1 MMKKLIL
8 LFEVAFLCIFSAN
21 AQLTEIW
28 ETKMQAAPGI
38 STASDGK
45 NFFQAG
51 TKMFEVIDLA
61 SGSHKVAKTYK
72 ETGAAIEKAFSA
84 VFSETAE
91 FLVVCDDKKTV
102 ACIDVFNGKKVWENS
117 SFFDLGSDETSGSL
131 AFDQGVVIVTDKKA
145 KGNYTITCLD
155 EKTGKQLWTVEN
167 ETDKVD
173 ADNVFITSDLLRT
186 TSYAKKGDKTS
197 LKLFNLQSGK
207 NELSA
212 EMEGSAIFVLN
223 VDEDYVFVHHRIS
236 EKKSFVS
243 AIDLKAKKVLWKSNA
258 ANISSNLPLVMNTNT
273 IRYYAKMEAFEGKVL
288 LMTEGIEAFDIATG
302 KSVYNIP
309 FVPYYKWGVGHYID
323 AIFTPVVTD
332 HGILLADATKGDI
345 YIRYYDRETG
355 KLLWS
360 GEKQKNVNVSPMV
373 NIFENTAVVQ
383 FGGVC
388 VFEVMNNSDIG
399 KFLDP
404 YAVTAFDLTSG
415 KVLWN
420 IDSKKEIFAT
430 EKVKNNLM
438 IIGKKDLQTI
448 DAKTGTVV
456 KEEKNPFDDSYFMT
470 KVGLENRKVQ
480 KDVSIDY
487 ENRIVI
493 RVKDNKVIKSKF

>member
-1 MMKKLIL
+1 ML
-8 LFEVAFLCIFSAN
+8 SAN

-28 ETKMQAAPGI
+28 ETKMQAQPGL
-38 STASDGK
+38 TMANDGK
-45 NFFQAG
+45 FFIQAG
-51 TKMFEVIDLA
+51 NKMFEAIDLET
-61 SGSHKVAKTYK
+61 GKHKVAKTYK
-72 ETGAAIEKAFSA
+72 DAGTSFEKAFSA
-84 VFSETAE
+84 CLSESAE
-91 FLVVCDDKKTV
+91 FLYVCDDKKTV
-102 ACIDVFNGKKVWENS
+102 ACIDVFNGKKLWENS
-117 SFFDLGSDETSGSL
+117 SFVDLGSDDGFNSL
-131 AFDQGVVIVTDKKA
+131 ACDHGVVIVTDKKA

-155 EKTGKQLWTVEN
+155 DKTGKQLWTAEN
-167 ETDKVD
+167 ETEKID
-173 ADNVFITSDLLRT
+173 ADKAFISSELLRT
-186 TSYAKKGDKTS
+186 TSYSKKSDKTS
-197 LKLFNLQSGK
+197 LKLFNLKSGK
-207 NELSA
+207 MELAA

-223 VDEDYVFVHHRIS
+223 VDEDFVFVHHRIS

-243 AIDLKAKKVLWKSNA
+243 AIDLKAKNVLWKSNA

-273 IRYYAKMEAFEGKVL
+273 IRYYAEMEAFEGKVL

-332 HGILLADATKGDI
+332 KGILLADATKGDI

-373 NIFENTAVVQ
+373 NVFDNTAVVQ

-448 DAKTGTVV
+448 DVKNGTVV

-487 ENRIVI
+487 ENWTVI
-493 RVKDNKVIKSKF
+493 RVKDSKIVKSRF